1 MAIQALVQLAL
12 NDYVELWCE
21 TDDGDDITIQNGV
34 VSITS
39 ID

>member
-1 MAIQALVQLAL
+1 MAIQTLVQLAQ